1 MSPPTPSPRF
11 CRKNC
16 VANARDRVSDGE
28 QSTIIVASAGC
39 ITACP
44 APSAAADDSTVAAEA
59 DSPRLRRTERGG
71 DQGRASRTGS
81 GPRRTMARPANG
93 STINAATAKT
103 ASTRPAVTGTESP
116 YLRHIDV
123 QVGGR

>member
-1 MSPPTPSPRF
+1 MSPPTPRPRF

-16 VANARDRVSDGE
+16 IANARDRVSVVE

-44 APSAAADDSTVAAEA
+44 APSAAADSSTVAAEA
-59 DSPRLRRTERGG
+59 DRPRLRAPSAAVT
-71 DQGRASRTGS
+71 RATSRTGS

-93 STINAATAKT
+93 STISAATAKT
-103 ASTRPAVTGTESP
+103 ASTRPAVTEPSP
-116 YLRHIDV
+116 LTCAT
-123 QVGGR
+123 